1 MDVSYLQEYL
11 AKYKNNF
18 NRKAAISGFR
28 ATSSRPNKVER
39 SAPKPEAIQA
49 VLSRKEELKQKENEE
64 ARLKKENLLALR
76 AQARK
81 CNKQVKAIINKGASK
96 FVVDDAKNITT
107 VKGEEQYD
115 MNDFG
120 YESTNNQHIF
130 SKLVNQYANNAN
142 CSAAGMKSGVTNT
155 VKTQLE
161 DKSTS
166 GKLKRKYSRE
176 RENKGYDK
184 NPKKLKVTPRP
195 DAPPPVSF
203 KELLVIAR
211 KKQSLPLANLKDGK
225 KEKDKGISQKYFG
238 RPLTA
243 IEKLKLEDERRRKLK
258 WLGKLPQDK
267 TGVEKPQKKEQKAD
281 VKDSPK
287 LSKKG
292 EIIKKQENTAKLNQA
307 LEEPKQESK
316 VADRMKLF
324 ATAGHWPRDHPQIKG
339 IKPVQNS
346 RPAPSEPQTSI
357 GKDMKPQKPRYMQ
370 TKDMKLLRPQK
381 IPHPKLRIASDSE
394 EEEDSDMDDFIDDG
408 DQGIDFSREIRNLF
422 GYDKRKYRG
431 QEISA
436 AYLRIIVW
444 RCDLYNVFF
453 WDEVDDCGDMEASF
467 SQVQKEERISAKI
480 GLKEDLEDIR
490 REEEER
496 KRKIV
501 RKKHL
506 KPSKK
511 C

>member
-1 MDVSYLQEYL
+1 MFHGSNQWVSCNVLQ
-11 AKYKNNF
+11 AKQG
-18 NRKAAISGFR
+18 RK
-28 ATSSRPNKVER
+28 TSS
-39 SAPKPEAIQA
+39 KPEAIQA

-64 ARLKKENLLALR
+64 ARLKKEYLLALR

-96 FVVDDAKNITT
+96 FVVDDAKNIAT

-142 CSAAGMKSGVTNT
+142 CSAADIKSGVTNT

-287 LSKKG
+287 LSKNG
-292 EIIKKQENTAKLNQA
+292 EITKKQENTAKLNQA

-316 VADRMKLF
+316 VTDRMKLF

-370 TKDMKLLRPQK
+370 TKDMKPLRPQK
-381 IPHPKLRIASDSE
+381 IPHPKLRITSDSE

-408 DQGIDFSREIRNLF
+408 DQGIDFSRKIRNLF
-422 GYDKRKYRG
+422 GYDKRKYR
-431 QEISA
+431 
-436 AYLRIIVW
+436 
-444 RCDLYNVFF
+444 
-453 WDEVDDCGDMEASF
+453 DEVDDCGDMEASF

>member
-1 MDVSYLQEYL
+1 MS
-11 AKYKNNF
+11 
-18 NRKAAISGFR
+18 
-28 ATSSRPNKVER
+28 
-39 SAPKPEAIQA
+39 PENI
-49 VLSRKEELKQKENEE
+49 
-64 ARLKKENLLALR
+64 
-76 AQARK
+76 
-81 CNKQVKAIINKGASK
+81 
-96 FVVDDAKNITT
+96 NITT

-142 CSAAGMKSGVTNT
+142 CSAADIKSGVTKT

-243 IEKLKLEDERRRKLK
+243 IEKLKLEDERRRTLK

-267 TGVEKPQKKEQKAD
+267 TGVEKSQQKEQKAD

-287 LSKKG
+287 LSKNG
-292 EIIKKQENTAKLNQA
+292 EIIKKQENTVKLNQA
-307 LEEPKQESK
+307 LEEPKQESR
-316 VADRMKLF
+316 VTDRIKLF
-324 ATAGHWPRDHPQIKG
+324 STAGHWPWDHPQMKG

-357 GKDMKPQKPRYMQ
+357 GKDMKPQKPSYMQ
-370 TKDMKLLRPQK
+370 TKDMKPLRPQK

-422 GYDKRKYRG
+422 GYDKRKYR
-431 QEISA
+431 
-436 AYLRIIVW
+436 
-444 RCDLYNVFF
+444 
-453 WDEVDDCGDMEASF
+453 DEVDDCGDMEASF